1 MLCTFHD
8 RAGFSAD
15 VRRQRSFEDW
25 RAAVAQGK
33 AVRLRFA
40 RALLGKQRKCFLAWR
55 DWYRQNLEERRGPRK
70 VVEAVVAMQARQRGH
85 TSRRS
90 LHDRRLARNKR
101 LLALLDWEERLERE
115 RDRLRACVY
124 WHSMSGE
131 QQQRLPHWGLVLEA
145 DRRGGQ
151 AGTVRLIG

>member
-1 MLCTFHD
+1 MLLCTFHD

-70 VVEAVVAMQARQRGH
+70 VVEAVVALQARQRGPSKFCR
-85 TSRRS
+85 TP
-90 LHDRRLARNKR
+90 DCNENA
-101 LLALLDWEERLERE
+101 ALPQ
-115 RDRLRACVY
+115 LRP
-124 WHSMSGE
+124 GF
-131 QQQRLPHWGLVLEA
+131 
-145 DRRGGQ
+145 
-151 AGTVRLIG
+151 LIVAPCSAIP